1 VEIIGCVAAWNDK
14 FINLNKT
21 ENYSLIMLVVIAN
34 NDLEIRVSKI
44 LNSGIYSPYLKM
56 IYQALSRTF
65 AKK

>member
-1 VEIIGCVAAWNDK
+1 MGSLATLLHGM
-14 FINLNKT
+14 INFNKT
-21 ENYSLIMLVVIAN
+21 ESYSLIMLVLIAN